1 MWGEPPTGNGGWG
14 VFARQDERKRITDMT
29 TTEVQTPMNTT
40 AQPDPYAPFVGARVV
55 AGLIDLALVVA
66 AVAPLALIDL
76 GIAAVAGFVLAA
88 AYSTILEGGPSGQT
102 FGKRWA
108 GVRVVDVRTGGSIG
122 RLRALLRHFGRLPF
136 VGPGFLL
143 VMLLLPGG
151 QTWYDWALRSDVVPA
166 EGSH

>member
-1 MWGEPPTGNGGWG
+1 
-14 VFARQDERKRITDMT
+14 MT

-40 AQPDPYAPFVGARVV
+40 TRPSPYAPFVGARVV
-55 AGLIDLALVVA
+55 AGLIDGALVVG

-76 GIAAVAGFVLAA
+76 GIAAVVGFVLAA

-108 GVRVVDVRTGGSIG
+108 GVRVVDIRTGGSIG
-122 RLRALLRHFGRLPF
+122 HLRALARHFSRLPF
-136 VGPGFLL
+136 IGPRLLMVLLL
-143 VMLLLPGG
+143 VPAGP
-151 QTWYDWALRSDVVPA
+151 TWYDWALRSDVVPA